1 MLAGL
6 FAGAALGMLLA
17 LPLMLWPTLAFRASD
32 VLRRTGNGEGQGR
45 AWRRVPR
52 PPLRRP
58 TQNRYVWFCAALS
71 TAERLARSLGARDP
85 ASALE
90 GQDAMVP
97 YGAVRH
103 QPTQMR
109 GEPEASLVGLDAIK
123 MIAGSMRERAAP
135 RRG

>member
-1 MLAGL
+1 MSCAAPATARGRGASGFWRLWSRAGCSS
-6 FAGAALGMLLA
+6 ARS
-17 LPLMLWPTLAFRASD
+17 W
-32 VLRRTGNGEGQGR
+32 
-45 AWRRVPR
+45 

-90 GQDAMVP
+90 GQDAMVAD
-97 YGAVRH
+97 GAVRH
-103 QPTQMR
+103 EPAQMR

-123 MIAGSMRERAAP
+123 MIAGSMRERAA
-135 RRG
+135 